1 MDPMGIRCSISPVV
15 CLFHFMVY
23 ISYLLKFWQFTVD
36 KGEKSGNK
44 EGQLEVKDF
53 QIENNGCNQKSVI
66 HLSVALQ
73 VFFVSTTTS
82 ESQIT
87 KMPACQKR
95 TCPFE
100 HLGDVRS

>member
-1 MDPMGIRCSISPVV
+1 
-15 CLFHFMVY
+15 MVY
-23 ISYLLKFWQFTVD
+23 FSYYFFAIHCG
-36 KGEKSGNK
+36 KGGKSGNK
-44 EGQLEVKDF
+44 EAQLEVKDF

-100 HLGDVRS
+100 HLADHLKIYIYIFLVMSVHRGSFWY